1 MFIEIVDVVRED
13 KPSSNGKGT
22 YGQLTVTYRSGGKIA
37 EKKLMS
43 FTNPA
48 VFKHFEKAQKGENV
62 DVTSVKNEKTGY
74 WDWTAIGGG
83 EASQAPSQQSSSN
96 AATSSSTRVTG
107 SNYETKEE
115 RAVKQRYIVRQ
126 SSLSVASQVLA
137 VGAKG
142 SPKSSEIISLAKEF
156 ESYVFSTEDKS
167 ALDMLVEEMGSDI
180 PE

>member
-1 MFIEIVDVVRED
+1 MFVEIVDVIREE

-22 YGQLTVTYRSGGKIA
+22 YGALTVTYRSNGKIA

-43 FTNPA
+43 FANPT
-48 VFKHFEKAQKGENV
+48 VFKYFEKAQKGDNV

-74 WDWTAIGGG
+74 WDWTAIGTGGGGVGG
-83 EASQAPSQQSSSN
+83 EGTQTSTGGQAVGQ
-96 AATSSSTRVTG
+96 TTRVTG

-126 SSLSVASQVLA
+126 SSVANAISALA
-137 VGAKG
+137 IGAK
-142 SPKSSEIISLAKEF
+142 STPKSGEIVELAKVF
-156 ESYVFSTEDKS
+156 EEYVFALPS
-167 ALDMLVEEMGSDI
+167 ALDMLVNEMGSDI

>member
-1 MFIEIVDVVRED
+1 MFVEIVDVVREE

-22 YGQLTVTYRSGGKIA
+22 YGALTVTYRSNGKIA

-43 FTNPA
+43 FANPA
-48 VFKHFEKAQKGENV
+48 VFKYFEKAQKGDSV

-74 WDWTAIGGG
+74 WDWTAIGTGSGG
-83 EASQAPSQQSSSN
+83 DATQTNTGGQAVAQT
-96 AATSSSTRVTG
+96 ATRVTG

-126 SSLSVASQVLA
+126 SSLSNAISTLA
-137 VGAKG
+137 ISSK
-142 SPKSSEIISLAKEF
+142 STPKSGEILELAKQF
-156 ESYVFSTEDKS
+156 EEYVFATPS
-167 ALDMLVEEMGSDI
+167 ALDMLVNEMDSDI

>member
-1 MFIEIVDVVRED
+1 MLIELVDVVRED

-22 YGQLTVTYRSGGKIA
+22 YGALTVTYRSNGKIA

-43 FTNPA
+43 FVNPN
-48 VFKHFEKAQKGENV
+48 VFKHFEKAQKGDSV

-74 WDWTAIGGG
+74 WDWTAIGSGDAPQVNTGG
-83 EASQAPSQQSSSN
+83 N
-96 AATSSSTRVTG
+96 AVAQPTTRVTG

-126 SSLSVASQVLA
+126 SSLANAISALSVN
-137 VGAKG
+137 AK
-142 SPKSSEIISLAKEF
+142 STPKSGEIVELAKVF
-156 ESYVFSTEDKS
+156 EEYVFASPS
-167 ALDMLVEEMGSDI
+167 ALDLLVNEMDSDI

>member
-22 YGQLTVTYRSGGKIA
+22 YGALTVTYRSNGKVA

-43 FTNPA
+43 FANPA
-48 VFKHFEKAQKGENV
+48 VFKHFEKAQKGDNV

-74 WDWTAIGGG
+74 WDWTAIGSG
-83 EASQAPSQQSSSN
+83 EASQSASPAASQNTAS
-96 AATSSSTRVTG
+96 TTRVTG

-137 VGAKG
+137 IGAKG
-142 SPKSSEIISLAKEF
+142 SPKADEIIALAKQF
-156 ESYVFSTEDKS
+156 EEYVFSTEQKS